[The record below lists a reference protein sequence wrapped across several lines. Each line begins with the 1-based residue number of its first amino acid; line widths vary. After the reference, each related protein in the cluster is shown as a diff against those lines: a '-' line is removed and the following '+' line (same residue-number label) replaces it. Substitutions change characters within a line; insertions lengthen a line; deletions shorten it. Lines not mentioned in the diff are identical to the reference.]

1 MSLGYPDSA
10 FAKLAAIIMNAR
22 IINKAMFRKMP
33 WANGMGTTTELFA
46 HRNERSDRIL
56 WRISMATVSSDGPF
70 SHFAGYDRILVLIEG
85 AGLRLDHQ
93 DGTEHC
99 LTSAY
104 QLAIFSGDVATHATL
119 IDGPV
124 QDFNVIADRSAFK
137 PAVTIV
143 SGGNNR
149 VSIDT
154 DVLAVYA
161 VNDGL
166 LINDPDMHSYPV
178 QKGDLLLA
186 DAARR
191 GNWSF
196 SGATA
201 IVTQLSKI

>member
-22 IINKAMFRKMP
+22 VINKAMFRKMP

-46 HRNERSDRIL
+46 HRNEQSDRIL

-124 QDFNVIADRSAFK
+124 QDFNVIVDRSAFK
-137 PAVTIV
+137 PNVSIV
-143 SGGNNR
+143 SGGSNR
-149 VSIDT
+149 VAIGA

-161 VNDGL
+161 VSDSL
-166 LINDPDMHSYPV
+166 LTKDPDMHSYPV
-178 QKGDLLLA
+178 QKGDLPLV
-186 DAARR
+186 DAPCQ
-191 GNWSF
+191 GTWSF
-196 SGATA
+196 FGATA

>member
-1 MSLGYPDSA
+1 M
-10 FAKLAAIIMNAR
+10 IMNAR
-22 IINKAMFRKMP
+22 VIEKTLFRDMP
-33 WANGMGTTTELFA
+33 WANGMGVTTELFA
-46 HRNERSDRIL
+46 HKNEQADRIL
-56 WRISMATVSSDGPF
+56 WRISMASVPSDGPF

-85 AGLRLDHQ
+85 PGLTLSHE

-104 QLAIFSGDVATHATL
+104 QLATFPGDVATHATL

-124 QDFNVIADRSAFK
+124 QDFNVITDRAAFK

-143 SGGNNR
+143 SGGSNR
-149 VSIDT
+149 VSIDA

-161 VNDGL
+161 ADDDL
-166 LINDPDMHSYPV
+166 LIADPDMHGHPV
-178 QKGDLLLA
+178 QKGDLLLV
-186 DAARR
+186 DEPRQ

-201 IVTQLSKI
+201 IVTQLSQI